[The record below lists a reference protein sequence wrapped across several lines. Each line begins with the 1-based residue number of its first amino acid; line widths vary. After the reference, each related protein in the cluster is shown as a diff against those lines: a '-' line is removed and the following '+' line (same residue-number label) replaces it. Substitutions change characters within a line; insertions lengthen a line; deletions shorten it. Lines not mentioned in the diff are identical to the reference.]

1 MGAGAFGKV
10 YLAESKDNPNVKYA
24 VKILHVK
31 KISESL
37 REQVREELKVLCDL
51 DHSYVVQYI
60 ESFEDEKYLY
70 IVMEYIQG

>member
-10 YLAESKDNPNVKYA
+10 YLAESKDNANVKYA

-31 KISESL
+31 KMSDTL

-70 IVMEYIQG
+70 IVMEYI